1 MTRIRLITL
10 TLAVLLHLAC
20 TVDKPCT
27 VTMEN
32 APELRG
38 FRLGMSLSD
47 IQKRFPNF
55 PASNISANQF
65 GVATVDMS
73 AVYRDNNFGTP
84 LGHNIIS
91 LYYISSFPELSG
103 LKHVE
108 LKLLDGRLI
117 EVTVF
122 YPNDIKWQ
130 SVDEFVQKTSEALK
144 LNGSWHKIGTDG
156 TYSESRLLQCGWNE
170 PDGMFMV
177 HAGFKKPPADGVSV
191 ADFKLPYVG
200 LEDFMHGEME
210 IFTRQKASDEKAKQ
224 DEEQRKQTFR
234 P

>member
-1 MTRIRLITL
+1 MTGIRLTIL

-27 VTMEN
+27 VAMEN
-32 APELRG
+32 APDLRG
-38 FRLGMSLSD
+38 FRLGMSVSD

-55 PASNISANQF
+55 PSSQLAANKI
-65 GVATVDMS
+65 GVATVQMS
-73 AVYRDNNFGTP
+73 AAYRDNEFGNP
-84 LGHNIIS
+84 EGQNLIS
-91 LYYISSFPELSG
+91 LYYLGTFPELNA
-103 LKHVE
+103 LKHIE

-117 EVTVF
+117 EVTLF

-144 LNGSWHKIGTDG
+144 LDGDWRRIGKDDD
-156 TYSESRLLQCGWNE
+156 YSETRFLQCGEVLKGFN
-170 PDGMFMV
+170 V
-177 HAGFKKPPADGVSV
+177 TAGFRKPPSSYSSFDA
-191 ADFKLPYVG
+191 KLPYVS
-200 LEDFMHGEME
+200 LEDFMQGEME
-210 IFTRQKASDEKAKQ
+210 IYRRQKASEEKAKQ